1 MHTLCQIFDSKL
13 SIDNSSFFRDK
24 VPASV
29 SYNLKS
35 SYQQRAY
42 QQEALG
48 RFIYYW
54 EEYKSTQKNQPT
66 HLLYHMA
73 TGSGKTLIMAGLII
87 YLYKMGFR
95 NFIFFVHSNNIIDKT
110 RDNFLNSQSNKY
122 LFAEEISI
130 VGKSIS
136 IKEVNNF
143 QVEENNH
150 IQIIFTTIQ
159 GLHSRLNSPKENSAT
174 YTDFEKQQVV
184 LLSDEAHHINAQ
196 TKRSKDLNAIE
207 QEEMISWEGTVN
219 QILNSNSQNVLL
231 EFTATADFSN
241 AEIKRKYSDKLI
253 FDFSLKQFRKEGYS
267 KEVKVLQTDLPPFGR
282 ALQAVI
288 LSQYR
293 QKVFEKNK
301 IICKPVILFKSRTIT
316 ESQAFFQEFI
326 AGIRHLKSEDLQ
338 LIKNQKLAEPIA
350 KAFRYF
356 EDQQISLSNLVT
368 ELKVDFAKDKLL
380 SINSK
385 EESESKQLAVNNL
398 EDADNPYRAI
408 FAVDKLNEGWDVLNL
423 FDIVRLY
430 ETKNAS
436 SSKLSK
442 TTVAE
447 AQLIGRGARYFPF
460 RLNHKQLL
468 FKRKF
473 DDALENEMRIGEE
486 LYYHNAYNPE
496 YIKELSRA
504 LVTIGIRASEE
515 EMKQPIARKNLNSQ
529 NLDKKLISLFPLN
542 RKFYSIHLNQG
553 FSEESVAFD
562 EVSDNSK
569 KTFNQKVCLL
579 DFEYPIIRKA
589 FQKVPFYQFTNLKKY
604 IPDLESME
612 DLYQHDKYIGN
623 VGLQIEKFTEPNQV
637 LTAKEKLR
645 ITTTVLDQIAN
656 DFLKLIQINE

>member
-29 SYNLKS
+29 YYNLKS

-174 YTDFEKQQVV
+174 YTDFEKQRVV

-231 EFTATADFSN
+231 EFTATADFST